1 MEEGS
6 LLTEALRQQR
16 QQHQLQQN
24 TTGSLSDGHDFDKNA
39 IALDVFSLKLQDIE
53 GGDRHIQ
60 RVLHLA
66 ELASRCNKI
75 LKSWNAEYKWH
86 FGGDGPAFGAYI
98 TDGIPH
104 LRALVR
110 YGPNILDEW
119 VAVDYMMKLSKHMEG
134 TENDVAISCW
144 DVEDGQ
150 LILIQTADVLP
161 DWIDE
166 DATDRHR
173 HACWIRH
180 GQVVFL
186 SQPQISLHSALV
198 QLRKSSSHSTTD
210 RAIQGALE
218 SWLDNIRTHSRFVQ
232 RTALVVPRKVAWLI
246 QRRPDL
252 VHACLQSFCHTMEQP
267 IPQGLGDEFDDWVWT
282 TATLSRTK
290 YAMIRTMESPTWA
303 SAEFV
308 PTKLGMEVQR
318 FKRQC
323 AVEAL
328 PHVRH
333 ALQLGVRLVTG
344 LHFLTRAKN
353 SESSSSPSSLERRI
367 AHWSRMDR
375 EHSSGVHAK
384 DSNTNESQSSWL
396 LQALQQG
403 PNHAAY
409 NLEHLLKCPVFPE
422 EYGNL
427 TLLSHPETSLAQQL
441 LLAQKPLSSS
451 PAVEQEFLMPRVE
464 DVDDESWMSLE
475 GSGAASALQGNNTD
489 LNGMLEKFQNFMVQQ
504 SSAEGVVSSSSVAAA
519 TVSNNTKTV
528 HHRREI
534 RPRIF
539 MNILHSVL
547 KGTNLTFPTT
557 DPYFFQDDYDL
568 MDDDDGEGNEND
580 DGVEDKV
587 IKNLMVRVSLTT
599 QVFVYSWLACA
610 SEHCKFYFLLTSR
623 WNFLYL
629 ILTNL

>member
-16 QQHQLQQN
+16 QQHQLQQSA
-24 TTGSLSDGHDFDKNA
+24 GASWSEGHDFDKSA

-53 GGDRHIQ
+53 GDDRHIQ
-60 RVLHLA
+60 RLLHLA
-66 ELASRCNKI
+66 ELTSRCNQL
-75 LKSWNAEYKWH
+75 LKSWSVEYKWH
-86 FGGDGPAFGAYI
+86 FGGDGPVFGAYI

-110 YGPNILDEW
+110 YGPNVLDEW
-119 VAVDYMMKLSKHMEG
+119 VAVDYMMKLSKYIEG
-134 TENDVAISCW
+134 TDDDIAISCW

-161 DWIDE
+161 DWMDE

-180 GQVVFL
+180 GHVIFFPNSHITLQN
-186 SQPQISLHSALV
+186 ALL
-198 QLRKSSSHSTTD
+198 QLRKSSPLSTTD
-210 RAIQGALE
+210 CAIQGALE
-218 SWLDNIRTHSRFVQ
+218 AWLDNTRTHSRFVQ

-252 VHACLQSFCHTMEQP
+252 VHACVQSFCHTMEQP
-267 IPQGLGDEFDDWVWT
+267 VPEGLADEFDDWVWT
-282 TATLSRTK
+282 TATLSRTN
-290 YAMIRTMESPTWA
+290 YAMIRTMGSPTWDN
-303 SAEFV
+303 AEFV
-308 PTKLGMEVQR
+308 PPNLGMEVKR

-323 AVEAL
+323 AVEAT

-344 LHFLTRAKN
+344 LHFLTHAKN
-353 SESSSSPSSLERRI
+353 SESSSPSSLERRI
-367 AHWSRMDR
+367 AHWSRIDR
-375 EHSSGVHAK
+375 ECFGNNTK
-384 DSNTNESQSSWL
+384 DSNPTQSPAPWL
-396 LQALQQG
+396 LQAIQQG

-422 EYGNL
+422 EYGNI

-441 LLAQKPLSSS
+441 MQAQKPLPSS

-464 DVDDESWMSLE
+464 DVDDESWMFLE
-475 GSGAASALQGNNTD
+475 GSGAASSQQGNND
-489 LNGMLEKFQNFMVQQ
+489 LDGMLEKFQSFMVHQ
-504 SSAEGVVSSSSVAAA
+504 SSAEGVVSSSSATAA
-519 TVSNNTKTV
+519 TASNNTKTL

-557 DPYFFQDDYDL
+557 DPYFFQDDYDF
-568 MDDDDGEGNEND
+568 MDDDDGEGDEDD
-580 DGVEDKV
+580 DGKEDDGM
-587 IKNLMVRVSLTT
+587 KNLMVSVSCTT
-599 QVFVYSWLACA
+599 RDFISLDCVAQTKIA
-610 SEHCKFYFLLTSR
+610 KFIF
-623 WNFLYL
+623 
-629 ILTNL
+629 

>member
-16 QQHQLQQN
+16 QHRQLQQS
-24 TTGSLSDGHDFDKNA
+24 TTASWSDGHDFDKNA

-53 GGDRHIQ
+53 GGDSHIQ

-66 ELASRCNKI
+66 ELASRCNQL

-86 FGGDGPAFGAYI
+86 FGGDGPVLGAFL

-110 YGPNILDEW
+110 YGPNVLDEW
-119 VAVDYMMKLSKHMEG
+119 MAVDYMMKLSKHMEG
-134 TENDVAISCW
+134 TDNDIAISCW

-150 LILIQTADVLP
+150 VILIQTADVLP
-161 DWIDE
+161 DWMDE

-173 HACWIRH
+173 YACWIRH
-180 GQVVFL
+180 GQVIFL
-186 SQPQISLHSALV
+186 SPPQISLQNALV
-198 QLRKSSSHSTTD
+198 QLRKSSSPSTTD

-232 RTALVVPRKVAWLI
+232 RTALVVPRKVALLI

-252 VHACLQSFCHTMEQP
+252 VHACLQSFCHSMEQTVP
-267 IPQGLGDEFDDWVWT
+267 EGLADEFDDWVWT
-282 TATLSRTK
+282 TTALSRTN

-308 PTKLGMEVQR
+308 PPKLGMEVKR

-323 AVEAL
+323 DVEAS

-353 SESSSSPSSLERRI
+353 LESSSSPSSVERRI

-384 DSNTNESQSSWL
+384 DSKTESPSPWL

-441 LLAQKPLSSS
+441 LQAQKTIPE
-451 PAVEQEFLMPRVE
+451 VEQEFLMPRVD
-464 DVDDESWMSLE
+464 DVDDESWMFLQ
-475 GSGAASALQGNNTD
+475 GSGTASSQQGHNTD
-489 LNGMLEKFQNFMVQQ
+489 LDGMLEKFQSFMVQQ
-504 SSAEGVVSSSSVAAA
+504 SSAEGVVSSSSAAPA
-519 TVSNNTKTV
+519 PDSNNTKTLRP
-528 HHRREI
+528 HREI

-557 DPYFFQDDYDL
+557 DPYFFQDDYDF
-568 MDDDDGEGNEND
+568 MDDNDGEGNEND
-580 DGVEDKV
+580 DGVEDYGMKD
-587 IKNLMVRVSLTT
+587 LMVRVPFTT
-599 QVFVYSWLACA
+599 KVIVNHWLVGTN
-610 SEHCKFYFLLTSR
+610 EHY
-623 WNFLYL
+623 NFLSNTSSSEPF
-629 ILTNL
+629 ILRTHFITN